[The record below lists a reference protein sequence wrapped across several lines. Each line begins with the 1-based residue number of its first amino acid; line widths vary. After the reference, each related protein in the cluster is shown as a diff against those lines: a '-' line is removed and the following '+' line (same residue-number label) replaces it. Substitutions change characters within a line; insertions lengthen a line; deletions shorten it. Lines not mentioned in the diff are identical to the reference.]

1 MLIERGLNFINKN
14 STLKSQLRESCLCIS
29 SYNGTSA
36 LETLSANF
44 PTILYWPENL
54 FQIRKDAIS
63 YFDYLADVGIYHK
76 NPESAGNHINKII
89 NNLDEWWNQDY
100 VQEARKLFVSKYALT
115 DKKWATYWRE
125 ELLRQ
130 SE

>member
-1 MLIERGLNFINKN
+1 LIERDLNFFKKN
-14 STLKSQLRESCLCIS
+14 DSLKSQLKKCSLCIS

-36 LETLSANF
+36 LETLTINF

-54 FQIRKDAIS
+54 FQIRKEAYF

-76 NPESAGNHINKII
+76 NPESAGNHIKKII
-89 NNLDEWWNQDY
+89 NNIDEWWSKDY
-100 VQEARKLFVSKYALT
+100 VQEARKLFISKYGLT
-115 DKKWATYWRE
+115 DRNWTNQWSK

-130 SE
+130 SQ